1 MRFFQKHSQSAPACD
16 AAQEEGGQGGGL
28 HGRPQ
33 GEHADSAGSQELD
46 ELETPRR
53 ERPPQTFVLSSINRR
68 CKTCGRLS
76 GTDRATMIDRSSAR
90 LWDRAGQGK
99 GALKNASTPTHLEYS
114 ALAAREKLTLGEAH
128 HRACVC
134 YRRTS
139 DMQAMMLHRALPVVT
154 GTDRIQ
160 YPGGDVY
167 VGELKNL
174 LLHGKGMYTFNN
186 GSKFCGHFWKG
197 KMHGIGESIYRLGG
211 IYRGELNMGQRQG
224 HGSYIYST
232 TWVKEEKEEYVGAW
246 VGDAPM
252 GWGLLLF
259 KNGDAYLGCFR
270 DGLFDGPGPSSQ
282 KVLWIVTFIR

>member
-1 MRFFQKHSQSAPACD
+1 
-16 AAQEEGGQGGGL
+16 
-28 HGRPQ
+28 
-33 GEHADSAGSQELD
+33 
-46 ELETPRR
+46 
-53 ERPPQTFVLSSINRR
+53 
-68 CKTCGRLS
+68 
-76 GTDRATMIDRSSAR
+76 
-90 LWDRAGQGK
+90 
-99 GALKNASTPTHLEYS
+99 
-114 ALAAREKLTLGEAH
+114 
-128 HRACVC
+128 
-134 YRRTS
+134 
-139 DMQAMMLHRALPVVT
+139 MQAMMLHRAMPVVT

-259 KNGDAYLGCFR
+259 KNGDAYIGCFR

-282 KVLWIVTFIR
+282 KVLCIVTFIR